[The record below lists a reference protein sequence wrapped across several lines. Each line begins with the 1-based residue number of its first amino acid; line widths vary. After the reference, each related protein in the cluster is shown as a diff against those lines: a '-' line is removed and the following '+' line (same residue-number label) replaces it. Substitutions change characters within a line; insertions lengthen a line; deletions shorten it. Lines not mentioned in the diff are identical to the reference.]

1 MNSYAIEVNNRIL
14 EWTDSLD
21 EAYPICDDLAQEF
34 GFAEVVSY
42 ALNGTR
48 VLYGSYSDKD

>member
-14 EWTDSLD
+14 EWTDALD
-21 EAYPICDDLAQEF
+21 EAYPICYDLAQEF